1 MSGVPHIEIHESAEE
16 LKDLMHQ
23 QRQADDRERIQA
35 LYLLKSGPCQQVQQ
49 VAKVI
54 GRHRS
59 TVHRW
64 LDFYRTGGVNR
75 LLDPGAPRGRKAAIP
90 EWAQAKLKQRLSQ
103 PRGFGSYGEIQQWL
117 ARECGI
123 VVAYHLVH
131 EFVRYRL
138 GAKLKVPRP
147 CAQRQ
152 DDEEVEQ
159 FVLGVGEHLQHLMS
173 HFPSTMPWRYWCE
186 DESRFGLKTIERRR
200 ITAPGIQPIGI
211 HQWVFETFWL
221 YGAVEPKPGESFFWE
236 FSHLDSRCFE
246 RYLEYLSQAY
256 PNQMHLMQVDRSG
269 VHTAV
274 ELHVPDNIILLFQ
287 PPYAP
292 QLNPIERFWR
302 WLKDRLAWQ
311 VWFNRAELVRE
322 LEFYL
327 RQLSR
332 SIVAS
337 LTGWDF
343 ILDALSVA
351 GI

>member
-1 MSGVPHIEIHESAEE
+1 LE
-16 LKDLMHQ
+16 
-23 QRQADDRERIQA
+23 
-35 LYLLKSGPCQQVQQ
+35 
-49 VAKVI
+49 
-54 GRHRS
+54 
-59 TVHRW
+59 
-64 LDFYRTGGVNR
+64 FYRRGGSNR

-123 VVAYHLVH
+123 VVAYHVVH

-138 GAKLKVPRP
+138 GAKLKVPRR

-159 FVLGVGEHLQHLMS
+159 FARGLGEHLQHLMS
-173 HFPSTMPWRYWCE
+173 HFPVAMPWCYWCE

-200 ITAPGIQPIGI
+200 ITARGIQPIGI

-221 YGAVEPKPGESFFWE
+221 YGAVEPKTGASFFWE
-236 FSHLDSRCFE
+236 FSHLDSLCFE
-246 RYLEYLSQAY
+246 RYLEYFSEAY
-256 PNQMHLMQVDRSG
+256 PNQMHLMQVDNSG
-269 VHTAV
+269 AHTAV

-292 QLNPIERFWR
+292 QLNPIERVWR
-302 WLKDRLAWQ
+302 YLKDRLAWQ
-311 VWFNRAELVRE
+311 LWFNRAELVRE
-322 LEFYL
+322 VEFYL